1 LIHGLD
7 TNILTYALDP
17 AFPENATCRRI
28 ILAASAESRLAL
40 NPTVLHEAYHALV
53 FRQHWVP
60 LDARMRLVSVLNN
73 PYVEFYNQSRRISL
87 FALDLA
93 ARHNMGGRDSLILAN
108 LMANNVSVLYTHD
121 DDLLSLGRV
130 TQKRFSISLEDPL
143 RPGKHTS

>member
-1 LIHGLD
+1 MIHGLD
-7 TNILTYALDP
+7 TNILAYALDP
-17 AFPENATCRRI
+17 AFPENAACRRI
-28 ILAASAESRLAL
+28 VLDASAESRLAM
-40 NPTVLHEAYHALV
+40 NPTVLHEAYHTLV

-60 LDARMRLVSVLNN
+60 SEARTRLVSVLAN
-73 PYVEFYNQSRRISL
+73 PYVDFYNQSRRISL